1 MKIKEFVEEYNKRVP
16 KLKEQ
21 FLKDNLKINTYV
33 PYVRK
38 DANAQIVAEKTT
50 FEQEFYTKED
60 GSTGVRNTGKIR
72 VNTSMQALLFC
83 RVIIENYTNLE
94 ITDKDKFY
102 EDYDLLNESGILSEL
117 INEYEGHP
125 AMIPYSELEELKRMI
140 ISKREDILTNY
151 ASPQNYIA
159 NQIDKVLEIV
169 NKLEPVLN
177 KASIYLKD
185 LDDDKLTRLEKI
197 IKSVV
202 DYFNM
207 EKK

>member
-38 DANAQIVAEKTT
+38 DAIAQIVAEKTT

-117 INEYEGHP
+117 MNDYEGHP
-125 AMIPYSELEELKRMI
+125 SIIPYSELEELKRMI

>member
-38 DANAQIVAEKTT
+38 DAIAQIVAEKTT

-60 GSTGVRNTGKIR
+60 GSIGVRNTGKIK

-117 INEYEGHP
+117 MNDYEGHP
-125 AMIPYSELEELKRMI
+125 SIIPYSELKELKRMI

-185 LDDDKLTRLEKI
+185 LDDDKLTRLEEI
-197 IKSVV
+197 IKSGVGV
-202 DYFNM
+202 F
-207 EKK
+207 KK